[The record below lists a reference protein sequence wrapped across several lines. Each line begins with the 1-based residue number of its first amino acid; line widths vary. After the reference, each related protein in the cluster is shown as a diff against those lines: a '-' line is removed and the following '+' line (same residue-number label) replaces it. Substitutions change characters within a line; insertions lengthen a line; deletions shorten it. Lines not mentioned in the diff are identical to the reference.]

1 MIRPCPSHQEDR
13 TVKRIISTLLF
24 FLIILPAVIAAD
36 KKDEKPNPAQSID
49 ELRQQLGSSRSLCR
63 LLCCSRPPTWRIGA
77 LLECE
82 PGPDE
87 FLRHSSRKNFDKEGR
102 ARLMFR
108 A

>member
-63 LLCCSRPPTWRIGA
+63 LLC
-77 LLECE
+77 
-82 PGPDE
+82 
-87 FLRHSSRKNFDKEGR
+87 
-102 ARLMFR
+102 
-108 A
+108 